1 MYLEGVYEIL
11 FGKWKIFG
19 FREIYFRELPNF
31 KDFAKTYFREFTPIR
46 ENKSSRKFILAKI
59 YPFNNLQFDVFP

>member
-1 MYLEGVYEIL
+1 MHLEGVYEFL
-11 FGKWKIFG
+11 FYKWKIFG

-31 KDFAKTYFREFTPIR
+31 KDFAETYFREFTPIR

-59 YPFNNLQFDVFP
+59 NPRENLYQ